1 MVSLHSKG
9 SSAASTAAAAGPGS
23 GLNTSGRP
31 GHLTAEQQHT
41 LDAFK
46 QELVSIGL
54 YRPGPPPSHSDA
66 TLLRFLRARKFD
78 LPKAKVMFSDSEK
91 WRRDF
96 KVDELYQS
104 FEYKEREQVSKI
116 YPQFYHKTDKDGRPL
131 YIEQLGKLDLNKLY
145 TVTTPERQL
154 QRLVVE
160 YEKFLRDRLPICTA
174 MRSDGE
180 IVDTSCTIMDLKD
193 VGISQFWKVKT
204 FVQEAAKISQD
215 YYPETMGKF
224 YIINAPYLFSSAWS
238 WVKPWLDPVT
248 VAKINIVSS
257 SSTQAELLAQIPAEN
272 LPSMFPGGKCNCPG
286 GCNLSDAGPW
296 QDPSLQALVKEKGI
310 VI

>member
-1 MVSLHSKG
+1 
-9 SSAASTAAAAGPGS
+9 
-23 GLNTSGRP
+23 LNFAGRP
-31 GHLTAEQQHT
+31 GHLTPEQQST

-46 QELVSIGL
+46 KDLTALEL
-54 YRPGPPPSHSDA
+54 YREGPPASHSDA

-78 LPKAKVMFSDSEK
+78 LPKAIAMFTDSEK
-91 WRRDF
+91 WRKDF
-96 KVDELYQS
+96 KVDELYQN
-104 FEYKEREQVSKI
+104 FEYKEREEVNKI
-116 YPQFYHKTDKDGRPL
+116 YPQFYHKIDKDGRPV

-174 MRSDGE
+174 MREDGE
-180 IVDTSCTIMDLKD
+180 IVDTSCTIMDLSG
-193 VGISQFWKVKT
+193 VGMSSFWKVKN

-224 YIINAPYLFSSAWS
+224 YIINAPYLFSTAWN

-248 VAKINIVSS
+248 VAKINIVGS
-257 SSTQAELLAQIPAEN
+257 SSTKSELLAQIPAEN
-272 LPSMFPGGKCNCPG
+272 LPAMFPGGQCNCPE
-286 GCNLSDAGPW
+286 GCSLSDAGPW
-296 QDPSLQALVKEKGI
+296 QDPAMKAKVQEKGI

>member
-9 SSAASTAAAAGPGS
+9 ASAASQPGA
-23 GLNTSGRP
+23 GLNTTGRP
-31 GHLTAEQQHT
+31 GHLTSEQEQT
-41 LDAFK
+41 LASFK
-46 QELVSIGL
+46 QDLAKSGL
-54 YRPGPPPSHSDA
+54 YTVGPPPSHSDA

-78 LPKAKVMFSDSEK
+78 LPKAILMFTDCEK
-91 WRRDF
+91 WRREF

-104 FEYKEREQVSKI
+104 FEYKEKEEVSKI

-180 IVDTSCTIMDLKD
+180 IVDTSCTIMDLAG
-193 VGISQFWKVKT
+193 VGVSQFWKVKS

-257 SSTQAELLAQIPAEN
+257 SSTQSELLAQIPAEN
-272 LPSMFPGGKCNCPG
+272 LPAIFPGGTCKCPQ
-286 GCNLSDAGPW
+286 GCTLSDAGPW
-296 QDPSLQALVKEKGI
+296 QDEKLKALAKEQQGAKI
-310 VI
+310 